1 MAVNLKWLG
10 VAAATLLV
18 SGCCWNG
25 HKYGSAR
32 GYAVVVPVP
41 DEVTAEALRAGRL
54 DTRGAS
60 DGDVSEIGVGGR
72 RGRVAPWVSAWGNF
86 VRQIGGSSVYYDFD
100 VSSLSTDAISRL
112 TRMVRFLRR
121 NPEAQVIVDGH
132 TDATG
137 TREYNLGLG
146 ERRAQAV
153 RDFMVVRGIEPRRIR
168 TRSYGEESLIARGAA
183 ERDHALNRRAVV
195 SARQ

>member
-25 HKYGSAR
+25 HKYGSSR
-32 GYAVVVPVP
+32 GYAVVVPIP

-54 DTRGAS
+54 ATRGAA

-72 RGRVAPWVSAWGNF
+72 SGRVAPWVSAWGNF

-100 VSSLSTDAISRL
+100 ASGLSTDAISRL

-153 RDFMVVRGIEPRRIR
+153 RDFMVVRGIEPRRVR
-168 TRSYGEESLIARGAA
+168 TRSYGEESLIARGTAA
-183 ERDHALNRRAVV
+183 RDHALNRRAVV